1 MTNHSTTPSCLRGLQ
16 HLRPTRRLVFVESA
30 VGLVLGATTLPQS
43 YPPAGESPMWAQLL
57 GLSFLL
63 TALCANL
70 YLWQRIVTAGVRLRY
85 PTAAIFAE
93 LQLRQFILDERRLRK
108 ATILYTAAI
117 CVLVPLPP
125 SWRWFWFLFTLLA
138 TALTAVSLHRM
149 WRIEVRGSGEES
161 PTTTRERNRWPRR

>member
-1 MTNHSTTPSCLRGLQ
+1 MANHNTALTCSRGLH

-30 VGLVLGATTLPQS
+30 LGLVLGAVTLPQS

-70 YLWQRIVTAGVRLRY
+70 YLWQRIVAAGVGLRSH
-85 PTAAIFAE
+85 PAAVSAE
-93 LQLRQFILDERRLRK
+93 QQLREFILDERRLRI
-108 ATILYTAAI
+108 ATIGYAAAI
-117 CVLVPLPP
+117 CALVPLPP

-138 TALTAVSLHRM
+138 TALTAVLLRRM
-149 WRIEVRGSGEES
+149 WCVEVCGLGES
-161 PTTTRERNRWPRR
+161 RPTTCEQRWWPRR